1 MFDGEGRRELGKVAE
16 SAKTEEL
23 LKLDAPFTVP
33 AMTGDFAVTNTD
45 SPRVATVSS
54 PKSQEI
60 MFT

>member
-1 MFDGEGRRELGKVAE
+1 MFDGGSGRELDGVAGN
-16 SAKTEEL
+16 AKTEEL
-23 LKLDAPFTVP
+23 LKLDAPSTVP

-54 PKSQEI
+54 PKSQET